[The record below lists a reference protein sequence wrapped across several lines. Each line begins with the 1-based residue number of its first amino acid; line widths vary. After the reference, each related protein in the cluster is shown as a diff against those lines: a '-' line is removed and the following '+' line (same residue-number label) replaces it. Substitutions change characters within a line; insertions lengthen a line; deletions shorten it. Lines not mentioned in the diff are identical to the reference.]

1 MAYSKDYRQMILA
14 KLKGGA
20 SFRELAQEFQLST
33 NTIQRWKKNPERKKR
48 IVKPDKIDNDL
59 LKADVEAYPDDYQWQ
74 RAQRLGCSQ
83 NAICTALKR
92 LGITRKKDVS
102 TFSSRY

>member
-20 SFRELAQEFQLST
+20 SFRELAQAFQLST

-48 IVKPDKIDNDL
+48 IVKPYKIDNEL

-74 RAQRLGCSQ
+74 RAQRLGCSP

-92 LGITRKKDVS
+92 LGITRKK
-102 TFSSRY
+102 RR